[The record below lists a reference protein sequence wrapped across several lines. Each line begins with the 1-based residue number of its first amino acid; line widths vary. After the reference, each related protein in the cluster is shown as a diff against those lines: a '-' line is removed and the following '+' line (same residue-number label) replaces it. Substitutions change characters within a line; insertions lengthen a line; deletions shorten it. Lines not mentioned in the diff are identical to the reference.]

1 MSRRKKYLL
10 GFIFLLLI
18 IAVFVFRQRLEVI
31 ANQFSLPRQYKNYT
45 ILAKEEKQIDFYSLK
60 YGSKKMISKIMVI
73 NNIID
78 EPTVLG
84 LSKIILVREDGYL
97 LELPGHGE
105 GFIWWRVGDFNGN
118 GNLDI
123 AVMYESMGSESF
135 NPFYF
140 YEWNGENF
148 EIKLKNDD
156 LFNEDK
162 MVDLD
167 NNGIWEIKHI
177 YRLSK
182 FAFPWEDI
190 YKWDKQKNEYILADS
205 LFPNN
210 YERWLNDIKNYYS
223 IKFPDNPDIYSP
235 PDGEYLKEINTCLI
249 EKANKFIKGI
259 FGNIDECKM
268 KIEEIKLYR

>member
-1 MSRRKKYLL
+1 MLRQKKYLL
-10 GFIFLLLI
+10 AFILLLI
-18 IAVFVFRQRLEVI
+18 IAVFVFRQKLEAI
-31 ANQFSLPRQYKNYT
+31 AEQFSLPRQYNNYT
-45 ILAKEEKQIDFYSLK
+45 ILTKEERQIDFYSLK

-84 LSKIILVREDGYL
+84 LSKIILIREDGYL

-105 GFIWWRVGDFNGN
+105 GFNWWKVGYFNGN

-123 AVMYESMGSESF
+123 AVMYENMGSGSF
-135 NPFYF
+135 DPFYF

-156 LFNEDK
+156 LFNENK
-162 MVDLD
+162 LVDLD
-167 NNGIWEIKHI
+167 NDGIWEIRHI

-182 FAFPWEDI
+182 FSFPWEDI

-205 LFPNN
+205 LFPAN
-210 YERWLNDIKNYYS
+210 YEKWLNDMKNYYS
-223 IKFPDNPDIYSP
+223 VRFPDNPNIYSSP
-235 PDGEYLKEINTCLI
+235 NGEYLKEINICLK
-249 EKANKFIKGI
+249 EKANMFIKGI
-259 FGNIDECKM
+259 SGNIDECKM
-268 KIEEIKLYR
+268 N